1 MVSLV
6 SLNIFGRGRG
16 GGRGLICA
24 EYIFLVQVEAWLLV
38 LSKTSLGFSF
48 TLVTHCN
55 VHTSSSVASCL
66 RDLRSEAL
74 VFMAG
79 IVKYITTVAVV
90 QQCSSSNLLKQP

>member
-1 MVSLV
+1 M
-6 SLNIFGRGRG
+6 
-16 GGRGLICA
+16 ICV
-24 EYIFLVQVEAWLLV
+24 EYSFLVQVEAWLLV
-38 LSKTSLGFSF
+38 LSKASLGFSF

-55 VHTSSSVASCL
+55 VHTSSVASCL

>member
-1 MVSLV
+1 MV
-6 SLNIFGRGRG
+6 I
-16 GGRGLICA
+16 LIHYGPA
-24 EYIFLVQVEAWLLV
+24 QVEAWLLV
-38 LSKTSLGFSF
+38 VSKTSLGFSF
-48 TLVTHCN
+48 TLITHCN
-55 VHTSSSVASCL
+55 VHTSSVASCL

>member
-1 MVSLV
+1 MRMGKDWYTSFQFRWRVWL
-6 SLNIFGRGRG
+6 
-16 GGRGLICA
+16 
-24 EYIFLVQVEAWLLV
+24 EAWLLV

-55 VHTSSSVASCL
+55 VHTSSVASCL